1 MSRVVIRP
9 VGQQGIPGEGVP
21 DGGTTGQILAK
32 ASNADY
38 ATEWVDNDPDGV
50 QSVTGDGVGGT
61 ASDVVLT
68 FPTPAEIGA
77 YPDTNPDGF
86 VDASGA
92 SAAAPVQSVNGDT
105 GVVVLDAGDVG
116 AIPTSE
122 KGVAS
127 GVASLGADG
136 VLVED
141 TDYAALYTP
150 NAFYGPSIFGV
161 TTSTFAVNANVPMMS
176 PMMIWRDIEINQ
188 LTFSVITNGG
198 VGSTCRIAL
207 YQENKTTGLMEIVS
221 GSDILLDTSSN
232 GQILTTVD
240 CSLKKGV
247 LWVLFAVISGA
258 SSVVFSSYVAKPE
271 LLYKSS
277 GRIYLSD
284 TIAIRALNDDVSA
297 GFPATFTKILS
308 GTGLVNAP
316 LIYFRIKS

>member
-38 ATEWVDNDPDGV
+38 DTEWTDNDPDGV

-61 ASDVVLT
+61 AEDVVLT

-77 YPDTNPDGF
+77 YPDTNPSGF

-122 KGVAS
+122 KGAAN

-136 VLVED
+136 RVVEENKMVFG
-141 TDYAALYTP
+141 YRSS
-150 NAFYGPSIFGV
+150 FYVSSSCTTK
-161 TTSTFAVNANVPMMS
+161 TTSVALTNLNFLYANVVL
-176 PMMIWRDIEINQ
+176 IHNDTHFDRIVGGYATAGDAGRVLRLGVYRQNADG
-188 LTFSVITNGG
+188 SVTLVLDAGTVDATITG
-198 VGSTCRIAL
+198 
-207 YQENKTTGLMEIVS
+207 YQEITIDLTLEKGIYLLCAVSQGGTSAQAGAIRITQGIDSQYIGIESSNFENIRSGLSLSVTVNGALPSSFSQPFGTLLTTPH
-221 GSDILLDTSSN
+221 ILLR
-232 GQILTTVD
+232 
-240 CSLKKGV
+240 
-247 LWVLFAVISGA
+247 
-258 SSVVFSSYVAKPE
+258 
-271 LLYKSS
+271 KS
-277 GRIYLSD
+277 
-284 TIAIRALNDDVSA
+284 
-297 GFPATFTKILS
+297 
-308 GTGLVNAP
+308 
-316 LIYFRIKS
+316 